1 MSADT
6 LVFDMAESSEGQPSV
21 FVRKDWLSILDNQN
35 QNYTGNQSVIDTSQL
50 ANSNKYMNYREAYL
64 TVPLLL
70 TLTNDSSAPT
80 NAIDPTSAGGSCD
93 YAVGLKNWFGQIV
106 HSMTVDYQGT
116 TIVQQTPF
124 ANLWNCFKLNT
135 TLSYNDILNQ
145 GSTIGFYPDTAISF
159 SYSSANSVTGIYTSP
174 WGTVSNNDI
183 QQTFTVV
190 QGALNSYQQCN
201 EGLLKRQQ
209 YWNFDLDA
217 VTTSTGNS
225 APFSTLIT
233 AQQVNQVW
241 KSYIF
246 NKVAGVATSKSMVW
260 QAAITAQIYLKHI
273 HQFFDAVPLLKGVFL
288 KLTLNF
294 NQSSVNFSTSGS
306 ATPGSQVFNTVT
318 VNSPLGGTSPIMLS
332 SINSGT
338 KPLVTGGYIASIAV
352 GAKVL
357 NSTQTALGAVNAP
370 LSPSIILN
378 IPAYTFN
385 PTFESAYL
393 SSPVKKIVYTDLYQ
407 YQIVNQIQAGGTFNN
422 LITNGIADI
431 KSVLVLP
438 YYSKTNNAGLTP
450 IQSPFDPASSTT
462 SPLVLFNQF
471 NVQISGQNAI
481 YNTERY
487 AYEQFLNQ
495 LYGQTGSLN
504 GGLTDGE
511 SSGLIGQLDF
521 ETEYCYYY
529 VNCGRMLPVEQSVP
543 KSVNVLGTLSGSIPI
558 DMYIFVEYGVS
569 VAIDILTGARV

>member
-1 MSADT
+1 MADT
-6 LVFDMAESSEGQPSV
+6 LVFDMSKSDEGEPSV

-50 ANSNKYMNYREAYL
+50 SNSNKYMNYRESYIL
-64 TVPLLL
+64 LPLLL
-70 TLTNDSSAPT
+70 TLTNDSATPT
-80 NAIDPTSAGGSCD
+80 STVDPTSAAGSCD
-93 YAVGLKNWFGQIV
+93 YALGLKNWYGQIV

-135 TLSYNDILNQ
+135 TLCYDDVINQ
-145 GSTIGFYPDTAISF
+145 GPSIGFFLDNAISV
-159 SYSSANSVTGIYTSP
+159 NYTSGNNTNAIS
-174 WGTVSNNDI
+174 GTTANNNV
-183 QQTFTVV
+183 QGAFTVV
-190 QGALNSYQQCN
+190 NQALNSYDTFN
-201 EGLLKRQQ
+201 EGLLKRTQ

-217 VTTSTGNS
+217 STDIAANS
-225 APFSTLIT
+225 ATYSSLISASQT
-233 AQQVNQVW
+233 NQVW

-260 QAAITAQIYLKHI
+260 QSAITAQIYLRQLHP
-273 HQFFDAVPLLKGVFL
+273 FFDSVPLLKGVFL

-294 NQSSVNFSTSGS
+294 NQCSVNFTTTG
-306 ATPGSQVFNTVT
+306 ATAGSQTFSAVTVT
-318 VNSPLGGTSPIMLS
+318 SPLGGTNPIMIS
-332 SINSGT
+332 STTSGAR
-338 KPLVTGGYIASIAV
+338 PLIANGYIASIAV

-357 NSTQTALGAVNAP
+357 NSTQSALGAISAP

-378 IPAYTFN
+378 VPSYTFN
-385 PTFESAYL
+385 PVFESAYL
-393 SSPVKKIVYTDLYQ
+393 ADPVKKVVYTDLYQ
-407 YQIVNQIQAGGTFNN
+407 YQIVNQITAGGTFNN

-438 YYSKTNNAGLTP
+438 YYSKASNGNIIP

-471 NVQISGQNAI
+471 NVQVSGQNAI

-487 AYEQFLNQ
+487 AFEQFLNQ
-495 LYGQTGSLN
+495 LHGQTGSVN

-511 SSGLIGQLDF
+511 SSGLVGQLAF
-521 ETEYCYYY
+521 ETCYNYYY

-543 KSVNVLGTLSGSIPI
+543 KSVNVLGTLSGSVPI

-569 VAIDILTGARV
+569 VAIDILSGARV

>member
-6 LVFDMAESSEGQPSV
+6 LVFDMAESAEGQPSV

-70 TLTNDSSAPT
+70 TLTNDSAAPT

-145 GSTIGFYPDTAISF
+145 GSTIGFYPDTAVSF
-159 SYSSANSVTGIYTSP
+159 SYSSANSATGIYTSP

-183 QQTFTVV
+183 QQAFTVV

-201 EGLLKRQQ
+201 EGLLKRHQ

-217 VTTSTGNS
+217 VTASTGNS

-260 QAAITAQIYLKHI
+260 QAAITAQIYLRHL
-273 HQFFDAVPLLKGVFL
+273 HPFFDAVPLLKGVFL

-352 GAKVL
+352 GAKIL
-357 NSTQTALGAVNAP
+357 NSTQSALGAVNAP

-495 LYGQTGSLN
+495 LHGQTGSLN

-511 SSGLIGQLDF
+511 SSGLIGQLEF